1 MDYLE
6 PLQNG
11 KYSLVLIYQRSRYPI
26 VALTTSTDA
35 TSLIKVLENVFAQ
48 YGLPDRAI
56 TDNGPPF
63 LSTIVQN
70 YLKSNRFYHQK
81 ITPRWPRAN
90 GEVERF
96 MEPLS
101 KIIKDA
107 YIERT
112 DWENSVHQ
120 FLYSYRNTP
129 HPVTQVPPAE
139 LMFSRKLR
147 YTIPDISSKTEKNVA
162 EKAEQSDQRIKE
174 KSKRYQDQ
182 TQHVQSRTINI
193 GARVIAKQQK
203 QNKLIPTS

>member
-1 MDYLE
+1 
-6 PLQNG
+6 
-11 KYSLVLIYQRSRYPI
+11 
-26 VALTTSTDA
+26 
-35 TSLIKVLENVFAQ
+35 
-48 YGLPDRAI
+48 
-56 TDNGPPF
+56 
-63 LSTIVQN
+63 
-70 YLKSNRFYHQK
+70 
-81 ITPRWPRAN
+81 
-90 GEVERF
+90 

-112 DWENSVHQ
+112 DWKNSVHQ
-120 FLYSYRNTP
+120 FLYSYRNTS
-129 HPVTQVPPAE
+129 HPVTQVPLAE

-147 YTIPDISSKTEKNVA
+147 YTIPDISSKTEKYVA